1 MEKSEM
7 SNTNSPTHVALIL
20 YSYTWRQLWDRVNAV
35 CQHLQHIYHQ
45 GLILKLNLHFLF
57 IQELFKERTWA
68 LIWDKQTTVVFNLR

>member
-1 MEKSEM
+1 M
-7 SNTNSPTHVALIL
+7 SNTSSPTHVALIL
-20 YSYTWRQLWDRVNAV
+20 YSYTWRQPWDRVNAV